1 MSIAS
6 RRLSSA
12 LTASALA
19 AFSLFAPGQAQTLG
33 GASGPAGDAG
43 KVEKCD
49 APKGTLAVVEPQ
61 DAVLQALSRIGLQ
74 SPTGMIRLIVQQSN
88 CFQIVERGAAFQ
100 NLMQERALAT
110 GGQLQG
116 GQNMGQ
122 GQMVAADFVIT
133 PSVVFSNPNAGGVGG
148 GLAGLGSA
156 FGGGKLGLLGALA
169 GGVKFKEAQTSM
181 VMADTRSGI
190 QVAAAEGSAQQTDF
204 NIGAALF
211 GGSGGAALGGYT
223 STAEGKIVAASFLNN
238 WNKIVQAVRDNPSLI
253 QAKAAPANQANAANS
268 LKAGAGQAGDVYLPK
283 IAGVKAYRTAAEGP
297 VVATLGKSDEVIFDG
312 EEKDGFMKVETGAG
326 AAWVKAIMMRKQ

>member
-1 MSIAS
+1 MSVAS
-6 RRLSSA
+6 RRFSSA
-12 LTASALA
+12 ITASALA
-19 AFSLFAPGQAQTLG
+19 AISLLATAQAQTLG

-88 CFQIVERGAAFQ
+88 CFQIVERGAGFQ
-100 NLMQERALAT
+100 NLMQERALAA

-116 GQNMGQ
+116 GQNVGQ
-122 GQMVAADFVIT
+122 GQMVAADFVVT

-148 GLAGLGSA
+148 GLAGLA
-156 FGGGKLGLLGALA
+156 GGRLGLLGAIA

-268 LKAGAGQAGDVYLPK
+268 VKAGAGQAGDVYLPK
-283 IAGVKAYRTAAEGP
+283 ISGVKAYRTAAEGP
-297 VVATLGKSDEVIFDG
+297 VVATLGKSDEVIYDG
-312 EEKDGFMKVETGAG
+312 EEKDGFMKVETGSG
-326 AAWVKAIMMRKQ
+326 TAWVKAIMMRKQ